1 MMFHCIYRRQNKLM
15 KESCEKTSSSNQQQQ
30 VKRIKVIIFH
40 YMVSQKCTVADYYY
54 FLLDFYDG
62 VSCVLCVMS
71 AL

>member
-1 MMFHCIYRRQNKLM
+1 M

-40 YMVSQKCTVADYYY
+40 CMVSQKCTVADYYY
-54 FLLDFYDG
+54 FLDFYDG
-62 VSCVLCVMS
+62 GSCVLYVMS